1 MSYVV
6 LARRLRPSRFDD
18 LIGQETAAQTLR
30 NAVLSDRVAHAFLFT
45 GSRGVG
51 KTSAARILTRA
62 LNCLNPD
69 NGDPCNS
76 CENCVEISQNASP
89 DVYEID
95 AASNRGIDNIR
106 ELRENVNYVP
116 ARCRYKVYIIDE
128 AHMLTLESFNALLKT
143 LEEPPSYVKFI
154 FATTD
159 PHKIP
164 QTIISRCQRYDFL
177 RIPLQTMA
185 DFLEKVI
192 RNEKLELSRKAI
204 EMIARNSVGGMRD
217 ALTAI
222 DQILSF
228 SGTSATDQKVAQILG
243 ILDSESRFAF
253 TEALLKKNQGEAL
266 RYFQQLQE
274 HGHDAHDIL
283 ADLLQTIKTTALVRS
298 LGTSPAL
305 FQEISVDDLEV
316 FAAIAKAVSADELQQ
331 VFRILLD
338 LEEQMKRSAHTKI
351 CFEMAILQIASI
363 EPLVGLPEIISGIQN
378 IRSGEPPAETTAET
392 PTSVKVAPEESAL
405 PLTDNSTEKSQHS
418 LPVDSGI
425 KKPLADASVI
435 KNILQSGTKETHKVA
450 ENPDYAVN
458 SEPEIAVTQVKEQE
472 QSSYSQQNEDNSA
485 VAETSVSPERSIQDA
500 SESQQ
505 VFSQTPEI
513 PQTYPQTHQAAET
526 QQIQQTPV
534 TPEIPQTYP
543 QTQQA
548 PETQQIQQTPVT
560 PEIPQ
565 TYPQSQQ
572 APETQQIQ
580 QTPVTTETQQTYPQR
595 QQAPETQ
602 QIEQTPVT
610 PEIPQ
615 TYPQTQQAPETQQIQ
630 QTPVTPETQQIEQ
643 ATETPE
649 IPQTSTQTQ
658 EAELRNIEKEA
669 AAVPE
674 NKAQS
679 PEQPT
684 QEWTDFAAEVQKR
697 SSKLASFVRNAVPQS
712 LSGTQFKLTFKS
724 GNYPSMFTEQ
734 NRSLLEE
741 IATDW
746 CGHAVHVS
754 CEISPTVTSMRT
766 IVEHDQI
773 LLEQARE
780 LKRKNAKEFPQVKDI
795 LSVFTNSKISA
806 IEFSDA

>member
-185 DFLEKVI
+185 DFLEKVV

-331 VFRILLD
+331 IFRILLD

-378 IRSGEPPAETTAET
+378 IRSGEAPVVTTAENAI
-392 PTSVKVAPEESAL
+392 SVKAATEE
-405 PLTDNSTEKSQHS
+405 PVPPVPDNSVEKHQHS
-418 LPVDSGI
+418 PAVDSAV
-425 KKPLADASVI
+425 KKPHADASAI
-435 KNILQSGTKETHKVA
+435 KNILQSGNKETHKVA

-472 QSSYSQQNEDNSA
+472 QSSYSQQNGDNSA
-485 VAETSVSPERSIQDA
+485 VAETSVSQERSIHDA
-500 SESQQ
+500 NVSQHG
-505 VFSQTPEI
+505 FTQT
-513 PQTYPQTHQAAET
+513 Q
-526 QQIQQTPV
+526 
-534 TPEIPQTYP
+534 QTYP

-548 PETQQIQQTPVT
+548 PETQQI
-560 PEIPQ
+560 E
-565 TYPQSQQ
+565 
-572 APETQQIQ
+572 
-580 QTPVTTETQQTYPQR
+580 
-595 QQAPETQ
+595 
-602 QIEQTPVT
+602 
-610 PEIPQ
+610 
-615 TYPQTQQAPETQQIQ
+615 

-658 EAELRNIEKEA
+658 EAELRNIEKEQA
-669 AAVPE
+669 VVPE

-712 LSGTQFKLTFKS
+712 MSGTQFKLTFKS

>member
-62 LNCLNPD
+62 LNCLNLD

-331 VFRILLD
+331 IFRILLD

-378 IRSGEPPAETTAET
+378 IRSGEAPVVTTAENAI
-392 PTSVKVAPEESAL
+392 SVKAATEE
-405 PLTDNSTEKSQHS
+405 PVPPVPDNSVEKHQHS
-418 LPVDSGI
+418 PAVDSAV
-425 KKPLADASVI
+425 KKPHADASAI
-435 KNILQSGTKETHKVA
+435 KNILQSGNKETHKVA
-450 ENPDYAVN
+450 ENPADVLN
-458 SEPEIAVTQVKEQE
+458 PKPETAVTQVKEQE
-472 QSSYSQQNEDNSA
+472 QSSYAQQNDDNSA

-500 SESQQ
+500 SVSQQ
-505 VFSQTPEI
+505 GFPQTPEI
-513 PQTYPQTHQAAET
+513 PQTYPQTQQAPET
-526 QQIQQTPV
+526 QHIQQTPVTPVTPETHPQTQQAPESQQFQQTPV

-548 PETQQIQQTPVT
+548 PETQQI
-560 PEIPQ
+560 E
-565 TYPQSQQ
+565 
-572 APETQQIQ
+572 
-580 QTPVTTETQQTYPQR
+580 
-595 QQAPETQ
+595 
-602 QIEQTPVT
+602 
-610 PEIPQ
+610 
-615 TYPQTQQAPETQQIQ
+615 

-658 EAELRNIEKEA
+658 EAELRNIEKEQA
-669 AAVPE
+669 VVPE

>member
-378 IRSGEPPAETTAET
+378 IRSGEAPVVTTAENAI
-392 PTSVKVAPEESAL
+392 SVKAATEE
-405 PLTDNSTEKSQHS
+405 PVPPVPDNSVEKHQHS
-418 LPVDSGI
+418 PAVDSAV
-425 KKPLADASVI
+425 KKPHADASAI
-435 KNILQSGTKETHKVA
+435 KNILQSGNKETHKVA
-450 ENPDYAVN
+450 ENPADVLN
-458 SEPEIAVTQVKEQE
+458 PKPETAVTQVKEQE
-472 QSSYSQQNEDNSA
+472 QSSYAQQNDDNSA

-500 SESQQ
+500 SVSQQ
-505 VFSQTPEI
+505 GF
-513 PQTYPQTHQAAET
+513 PQ
-526 QQIQQTPV
+526 

-548 PETQQIQQTPVT
+548 PETQQI
-560 PEIPQ
+560 E
-565 TYPQSQQ
+565 
-572 APETQQIQ
+572 
-580 QTPVTTETQQTYPQR
+580 
-595 QQAPETQ
+595 
-602 QIEQTPVT
+602 
-610 PEIPQ
+610 
-615 TYPQTQQAPETQQIQ
+615 

-658 EAELRNIEKEA
+658 EAELRNIEKEQA
-669 AAVPE
+669 VVPE

>member
-331 VFRILLD
+331 IFRILLD

-378 IRSGEPPAETTAET
+378 IRSGEAPVVTTAENAI
-392 PTSVKVAPEESAL
+392 SVKAATEE
-405 PLTDNSTEKSQHS
+405 PVPPVPDNSVEKHQHS
-418 LPVDSGI
+418 PAVDSAV
-425 KKPLADASVI
+425 KKPHADASAI
-435 KNILQSGTKETHKVA
+435 KNILQSGNKETHKVA

-472 QSSYSQQNEDNSA
+472 QSSYAQQNDDNSA
-485 VAETSVSPERSIQDA
+485 VAETSVSPERSQENA
-500 SESQQ
+500 SLSQQ
-505 VFSQTPEI
+505 GLTQTPEI
-513 PQTYPQTHQAAET
+513 PQTYPQTQQAAET

-534 TPEIPQTYP
+534 TPETQQTQQTYP

-548 PETQQIQQTPVT
+548 
-560 PEIPQ
+560 
-565 TYPQSQQ
+565 
-572 APETQQIQ
+572 A
-580 QTPVTTETQQTYPQR
+580 
-595 QQAPETQ
+595 ETQ

-615 TYPQTQQAPETQQIQ
+615 TYPQTQQAPETQQIEQ
-630 QTPVTPETQQIEQ
+630 APETPEIPQTYPQTQQAPETQQIEQTPVTPETQQIEQ

-658 EAELRNIEKEA
+658 EAELRNIEKEQA
-669 AAVPE
+669 VVPE

>member
-331 VFRILLD
+331 IFRILLD

-378 IRSGEPPAETTAET
+378 IRSGEAPVVTTAENAI
-392 PTSVKVAPEESAL
+392 SVKAATEE
-405 PLTDNSTEKSQHS
+405 PVPPVPDNSVEKHQHS
-418 LPVDSGI
+418 PAVDSAV
-425 KKPLADASVI
+425 KKPHADASAI
-435 KNILQSGTKETHKVA
+435 KNILQSGNKETHKVA
-450 ENPDYAVN
+450 ENPADVLN
-458 SEPEIAVTQVKEQE
+458 PKPETAVTQVKEQE
-472 QSSYSQQNEDNSA
+472 QSSYAQQNDDNSA
-485 VAETSVSPERSIQDA
+485 VAETSVSPERSIHDA
-500 SESQQ
+500 SVSQHG
-505 VFSQTPEI
+505 FTQTQ
-513 PQTYPQTHQAAET
+513 QTYPQTQQAPET

-580 QTPVTTETQQTYPQR
+580 QTPVT
-595 QQAPETQ
+595 
-602 QIEQTPVT
+602 
-610 PEIPQ
+610 
-615 TYPQTQQAPETQQIQ
+615 
-630 QTPVTPETQQIEQ
+630 PETQQIEQ
-643 ATETPE
+643 APETPE

-658 EAELRNIEKEA
+658 EAEPSNIEKEQA
-669 AAVPE
+669 VVPE

>member
-185 DFLEKVI
+185 DFLEKVV

-331 VFRILLD
+331 IFRILLD

-378 IRSGEPPAETTAET
+378 IRSGEAPVVTTAENAI
-392 PTSVKVAPEESAL
+392 SVKAATEE
-405 PLTDNSTEKSQHS
+405 PVPPVPDNSVEKHQHS
-418 LPVDSGI
+418 PAVDSAV
-425 KKPLADASVI
+425 KKPHADASAI

-472 QSSYSQQNEDNSA
+472 QSSYSQQNDDNSA

-500 SESQQ
+500 SVSQQ
-505 VFSQTPEI
+505 GFTQTPEI
-513 PQTYPQTHQAAET
+513 PQTYPQTQQAAET

-534 TPEIPQTYP
+534 TPETQQTQQTYP

-548 PETQQIQQTPVT
+548 
-560 PEIPQ
+560 
-565 TYPQSQQ
+565 
-572 APETQQIQ
+572 A
-580 QTPVTTETQQTYPQR
+580 
-595 QQAPETQ
+595 ETQ

-615 TYPQTQQAPETQQIQ
+615 TYPQTQQAPETQQIEQ
-630 QTPVTPETQQIEQ
+630 APETPEIPQTYPQTQQAPETQQIEQTPVTPETQQIEQ

-658 EAELRNIEKEA
+658 EAELRNIEKEQA
-669 AAVPE
+669 VVPE

>member
-30 NAVLSDRVAHAFLFT
+30 NAVLADRVAHAFLFS

-76 CENCVEISQNASP
+76 CENCVEINQNASP

-154 FATTD
+154 FATTE

-177 RIPLQTMA
+177 RIPIKTMA
-185 DFLEKVI
+185 DFLETVV

-228 SGTSATDQKVAQILG
+228 SGTSASDQKVAQILG

-253 TEALLKKNQGEAL
+253 TEALLKKNEGEAL

-283 ADLLQTIKTTALVRS
+283 ADLLKTIKTTALVRT

-305 FQEISVDDLEV
+305 FQDISADDLEV
-316 FAAIAKAVSADELQQ
+316 FAAIGKAVRADELQQ
-331 VFRILLD
+331 IFHILLE

-351 CFEMAILQIASI
+351 CFEMAILKIASI
-363 EPLVGLPEIISGIQN
+363 EPLVGLPEIISGIQS
-378 IRSGEPPAETTAET
+378 IRSGETPAAKTPETATF
-392 PTSVKVAPEESAL
+392 VKAAPEESTL
-405 PLTDNSTEKSQHS
+405 PARDNSVEKHQHS
-418 LPVDSGI
+418 LADDSGVT
-425 KKPLADASVI
+425 KQLADVSVI

-450 ENPDYAVN
+450 DNPTTALN
-458 SEPEIAVTQVKEQE
+458 SELETPVTQVKEHE
-472 QSSYSQQNEDNSA
+472 QSSFTQQNEVNPS
-485 VAETSVSPERSIQDA
+485 VAETSVYPEKTIPNEDV
-500 SESQQ
+500 SQQ
-505 VFSQTPEI
+505 GFSQMPETQQI
-513 PQTYPQTHQAAET
+513 QETQQVQETSETWETSTQTQET
-526 QQIQQTPV
+526 QQIQQALETA
-534 TPEIPQTYP
+534 ENQQSSPQT
-543 QTQQA
+543 
-548 PETQQIQQTPVT
+548 E
-560 PEIPQ
+560 
-565 TYPQSQQ
+565 
-572 APETQQIQ
+572 
-580 QTPVTTETQQTYPQR
+580 
-595 QQAPETQ
+595 
-602 QIEQTPVT
+602 
-610 PEIPQ
+610 
-615 TYPQTQQAPETQQIQ
+615 
-630 QTPVTPETQQIEQ
+630 
-643 ATETPE
+643 
-649 IPQTSTQTQ
+649 
-658 EAELRNIEKEA
+658 EAEVKI
-669 AAVPE
+669 VE
-674 NKAQS
+674 NERADVQHDNSQS
-679 PEQPT
+679 PEKPA
-684 QEWTDFAAEVQKR
+684 QEWTEFAAEVQKR
-697 SSKLASFVRNAVPQS
+697 SSKLASFVRNTVPQS
-712 LSGTQFKLTFKS
+712 LSGTQLKLAFKS

-754 CEISPTVTSMRT
+754 CEITPTVTSMRT
-766 IVEHDQI
+766 IVEHEQI
-773 LLEQARE
+773 LLEQAKEIKRE
-780 LKRKNAKEFPQVKDI
+780 NAREFPKVKDI

>member
-62 LNCLNPD
+62 LNCLNLD

-331 VFRILLD
+331 IFRILLD

-378 IRSGEPPAETTAET
+378 IRSGEAPVVTTAENAI
-392 PTSVKVAPEESAL
+392 SVKAATEE
-405 PLTDNSTEKSQHS
+405 PVPPVPDNSVEKHQHS
-418 LPVDSGI
+418 PAVDSAV
-425 KKPLADASVI
+425 KKPHADASAI
-435 KNILQSGTKETHKVA
+435 KNILQSGNKETHKVA
-450 ENPDYAVN
+450 ENPADVLN
-458 SEPEIAVTQVKEQE
+458 PKPETAVTQVKEQE
-472 QSSYSQQNEDNSA
+472 QSSYAQQNDDNSA

-500 SESQQ
+500 SVSQQ
-505 VFSQTPEI
+505 GF
-513 PQTYPQTHQAAET
+513 T
-526 QQIQQTPV
+526 Q
-534 TPEIPQTYP
+534 
-543 QTQQA
+543 
-548 PETQQIQQTPVT
+548 
-560 PEIPQ
+560 
-565 TYPQSQQ
+565 
-572 APETQQIQ
+572 
-580 QTPVTTETQQTYPQR
+580 TQQTY
-595 QQAPETQ
+595 TQ
-602 QIEQTPVT
+602 IPDTQET
-610 PEIPQ
+610 PE
-615 TYPQTQQAPETQQIQ
+615 IQ

-658 EAELRNIEKEA
+658 EAEPSNIEKEQA
-669 AAVPE
+669 VVPE